1 LTARLGRR
9 LKNQASEISF
19 PRAAG
24 SAGNERAR
32 RIVRDSLVEAGLQ
45 VEEQPFSYDLE
56 RAFRAIRWTLR
67 GAGLAVATA
76 ALLAASRPAA
86 AAVAFAVAVVGG
98 GVLLAWAPGA
108 EKLYAGDGPTRT
120 ANVVARRPASGRR
133 RKTLIVLA
141 HYDSKSQNLT
151 FPWRMGSTLLAMS
164 GAAALALHLF
174 LPALVPLS
182 LGQAGGTAAAF
193 ALALLSTL
201 RNENR
206 SPGGVDNAGSVAL
219 LLELA
224 RELPGSL
231 PPDVELVLL
240 SPSAEE
246 DHMVGAMRWLAH
258 NLAAEQ
264 ASGAEIVAIN
274 IDGAGSPGRA
284 VVMQWFGFGKRFGP
298 TIIRAAR
305 QASSALS
312 IPMRRIWLPPAI
324 GVDAIPFVH
333 RGIECVTFSSGSLG
347 RATMAVHS
355 AKDVADNLC
364 EPSLE
369 NVYRLVHETARRL
382 TAVSSDSNTGGM
394 S

>member
-1 LTARLGRR
+1 MKSGLGRR
-9 LKNQASEISF
+9 LKAQAAEIAF

-24 SAGNERAR
+24 SEGNERAR
-32 RIVRDSLVEAGLQ
+32 RIVRDRFAAAGLQ
-45 VEEQPFSYDLE
+45 VEEQSFSYDLE

-67 GAGLAVATA
+67 AAALAVAAATA
-76 ALLAASRPAA
+76 LAASRPG
-86 AAVAFAVAVVGG
+86 VAGVALAMGVIGG
-98 GVLLAWAPGA
+98 AVLLAWAPGV
-108 EKLYAGDGPTRT
+108 ERLYAAAGPTQT
-120 ANVVARRPASGRR
+120 ANVIARRPASGKR

-151 FPWRMGSTLLAMS
+151 FPWRMGSTVLAIFGAVGLLF
-164 GAAALALHLF
+164 F
-174 LPALVPLS
+174 LTFPQGIPVI
-182 LGQAGGTAAAF
+182 LGQAAGASAAL

-206 SPGGVDNAGSVAL
+206 SPGGVDNGGSVAL
-219 LLELA
+219 LAELA
-224 RELPGSL
+224 RELPRVL
-231 PPDVELVLL
+231 PADVELILL

-258 NLAAEQ
+258 NLETEQ
-264 ASGAEIVAIN
+264 AAGADIVALN

-284 VVMQWFGFGKRFGP
+284 VAMQWFGFGKRFGP
-298 TIIRAAR
+298 AIVRAAQ
-305 QASSALS
+305 QASAALK

-355 AKDVADNLC
+355 ANDVADNLC
-364 EPSLE
+364 EQSLE

-382 TAVSSDSNTGGM
+382 AE
-394 S
+394 

>member
-1 LTARLGRR
+1 LRPDLGKR
-9 LKNQASEISF
+9 LKEQAAEIAF

-32 RIVRDSLVEAGLQ
+32 RIVRERFTEAGLH
-45 VEEQPFSYDLE
+45 VEEQSFSYDLE

-67 GAGLAVATA
+67 GA
-76 ALLAASRPAA
+76 
-86 AAVAFAVAVVGG
+86 AVAVGTAAALVTIRPGIASVALAAAILGG
-98 GVLLAWAPGA
+98 AVLLAWAPGI
-108 EKLYAGDGPTRT
+108 EKLYAADGPTST
-120 ANVVARRPASGRR
+120 ANVIARRPASGPR

-151 FPWRMGSTLLAMS
+151 FPWRMGSTLLAIFGTLTLTS
-164 GAAALALHLF
+164 CLVSRLDPLWSQVGGGLAAA
-174 LPALVPLS
+174 
-182 LGQAGGTAAAF
+182 

-206 SPGGVDNAGSVAL
+206 SPGGTDNAGSVAI

-224 RELPGSL
+224 RELPGSI

-246 DHMVGAMRWLAH
+246 DHMVGAMRWLSR
-258 NLAAEQ
+258 NLATEQ
-264 ASGAEIVAIN
+264 AGGTEIVAIN

-284 VVMQWFGFGKRFGP
+284 VAMQWFGFGRRFGP

-305 QASSALS
+305 EASATLA

-347 RATMAVHS
+347 RETMAVHS
-355 AKDVADNLC
+355 AKDVADNLG
-364 EPSLE
+364 ERSLE
-369 NVYRLVHETARRL
+369 NVYRLVHETARGL
-382 TAVSSDSNTGGM
+382 MA
-394 S
+394 